1 MFLPPPPYSWFTHTR
16 PRLPYSPL
24 CPSGK
29 HNTHRR
35 CPSSTQHLWPGNHCL
50 EGHRTEIVRETV
62 LSRLPPSRHN
72 IQSCLKHFSKS
83 SLKKAYS
90 LVLELQPELHVS
102 YLKAIDM
109 RQSWGMA
116 SQCSSLASMYLT
128 GTPQKE
134 FIHSSGSPIFATSQ
148 ENTYCA
154 SSVGQQGF
162 PSCTHR
168 TVNNCNI

>member
-62 LSRLPPSRHN
+62 LSSLPPSRHN

-102 YLKAIDM
+102 YLKAIEELIGNKAGGWHLSVLLWPQCISQVPLRRSLYTHLDLQFLQLVK
-109 RQSWGMA
+109 RTPTVFHQQA
-116 SQCSSLASMYLT
+116 SR
-128 GTPQKE
+128 
-134 FIHSSGSPIFATSQ
+134 
-148 ENTYCA
+148 
-154 SSVGQQGF
+154 GF
-162 PSCTHR
+162 HHVPTEW
-168 TVNNCNI
+168 

>member
-1 MFLPPPPYSWFTHTR
+1 MFDPEWGRSPGEGNGNPLQYFLPGASHGQRSLADYSLWVCKELGMIEWLTLLLLCTYPWPWFMWACPMFLPPPPYSWFTHTR

-50 EGHRTEIVRETV
+50 EGHRTETVRETV
-62 LSRLPPSRHN
+62 LSSLPPSRHN

-90 LVLELQPELHVS
+90 LVLEL
-102 YLKAIDM
+102 
-109 RQSWGMA
+109 
-116 SQCSSLASMYLT
+116 
-128 GTPQKE
+128 
-134 FIHSSGSPIFATSQ
+134 
-148 ENTYCA
+148 
-154 SSVGQQGF
+154 
-162 PSCTHR
+162 
-168 TVNNCNI
+168 